1 MTTTVA
7 SRLSACA
14 VLASPAQ
21 GRRDAPVLEA
31 SAGLRSLEEGPRARC
46 LALPTEARGL
56 PAGVGRRAPR
66 PRDGGRRCA
75 VYGARAKAAPQSP
88 VIIAPGPAKF
98 GFALITARDFAHRY
112 RFARQQG
119 FVGLQI
125 MTLYEPGV
133 GRHPVSL
140 GEHNQV
146 APYDIP
152 TGNSLAFA
160 VPDDQGARGGE
171 VAQRL

>member
-1 MTTTVA
+1 MTTSVA

-14 VLASPAQ
+14 VLVSPAQ

-75 VYGARAKAAPQSP
+75 VYRARAKAAPQIP
-88 VIIAPGPAKF
+88 VIIAPG
-98 GFALITARDFAHRY
+98 GVCALD
-112 RFARQQG
+112 
-119 FVGLQI
+119 LQASA
-125 MTLYEPGV
+125 P
-133 GRHPVSL
+133 PVS
-140 GEHNQV
+140 
-146 APYDIP
+146 
-152 TGNSLAFA
+152 
-160 VPDDQGARGGE
+160 R
-171 VAQRL
+171 